1 MSSNTGSSLK
11 SLILIA
17 ISAILLMGFV
27 PVTIKWVDANEAT
40 IGLIRLFIGA
50 FGIGIILL
58 FRRRSLKLKPTEW
71 YWLLSLGLVF
81 AVHWYSYFKSIK
93 LSDASL
99 AAIGVAT
106 FGIHLLVL
114 NRIFYKEKLFASDFV
129 AVAIAL
135 VGIFLASPSLEL
147 DTIKLKGFLIAI
159 FSGFMYACLPL
170 INRQLMHLT
179 TNTRAFGQ
187 FGFALVAFCFLIPQS
202 NFELSSN
209 DWMGLIF
216 LGVFSTLIAHT
227 LWIKASTEL
236 PTSFTAVLYYC
247 YVPLAIILGY
257 FFLNEPIGW
266 QKLTGA
272 ALIILANVWVALGH
286 KKKQLQSSSPD

>member
-1 MSSNTGSSLK
+1 MSSNTSSSLK

-40 IGLIRLFIGA
+40 IGLIRLVIGA

-58 FRRRSLKLKPTEW
+58 FKRRSLKLKSTEW
-71 YWLLSLGLVF
+71 YWLVTLGLVF

-114 NRIFYKEKLFASDFV
+114 NRIFYKEKLFASDFI

-135 VGIFLASPSLEL
+135 VGIYLASPSL
-147 DTIKLKGFLIAI
+147 DFNSIKLEGFLIAI

-170 INRQLMHLT
+170 INRQLTHLT

-209 DWMGLIF
+209 DWMGLVF

-247 YVPLAIILGY
+247 YVPLAIVLGY

-266 QKLTGA
+266 QKLSGA
-272 ALIILANVWVALGH
+272 SLIIVANVWVALGH
-286 KKKQLQSSSPD
+286 KKKQLPSNSQN

>member
-1 MSSNTGSSLK
+1 MSSNSSSSLK
-11 SLILIA
+11 NLILIA
-17 ISAILLMGFV
+17 ISSILLMGFV
-27 PVTIKWVDANEAT
+27 PVTIKWVEANEAT

-50 FGIGIILL
+50 FGIGVILL
-58 FRRRSLKLKPTEW
+58 FKKRSLKLQRKEW
-71 YWLLSLGLVF
+71 YWLLALGLIF

-114 NRIFYKEKLFASDFV
+114 NRIFYKEKLFASDFI

-135 VGIFLASPSLEL
+135 VGIYLASPSLEL
-147 DTIKLKGFLIAI
+147 NAIKLEGFIIAI

-170 INRQLMHLT
+170 INRQLIHLT

-187 FGFALVAFCFLIPQS
+187 FGFALIAFCFLIPQS

-209 DWMGLIF
+209 DWLGLIF

-247 YVPLAIILGY
+247 YVPLAIVLGY
-257 FFLNEPIGW
+257 VFLDEPVGW

-272 ALIILANVWVALGH
+272 TLIIVANVWVAIGH
-286 KKKQLQSSSPD
+286 KKKQLQSNAKD